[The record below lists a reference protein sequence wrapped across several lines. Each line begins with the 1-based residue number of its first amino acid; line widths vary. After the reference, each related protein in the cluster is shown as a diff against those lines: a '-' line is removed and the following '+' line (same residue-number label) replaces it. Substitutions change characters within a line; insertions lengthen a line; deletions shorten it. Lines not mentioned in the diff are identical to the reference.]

1 MVTRFHPSFRSIL
14 REGKGDEAPARIYDG
29 GMGFGH
35 IFVRADPDAV
45 AALIGRYL
53 QEKGFARTA
62 MTPDQHPKRM
72 KEMHENQMR
81 LYWISPRLDGWTGIF
96 EFRYYNNEDRT
107 RWGYTDDA
115 LALRLSK
122 ELGEAWR
129 LEVLDGAGFWLYAHC
144 VNGEETE
151 SKAYQDTP
159 ADRTLDRSHPRYE
172 LNRIIE
178 REGFRNLGLA
188 YEHIPGPSVA
198 KIENV
203 AQSAQ
208 GIEGYEGFLHL
219 AFRRASHEEDAR
231 STG

>member
-1 MVTRFHPSFRSIL
+1 
-14 REGKGDEAPARIYDG
+14 
-29 GMGFGH
+29 MGFGH
-35 IFVRADPDAV
+35 LYVRADPGDV
-45 AALIGRYL
+45 AALLGRYL
-53 QEKGFARTA
+53 AEKGLESMM
-62 MTPDQHPKRM
+62 MTPELHPKRM

-81 LYWISPRLDGWTGIF
+81 LYWISPRLGGWTGIF

-144 VNGEETE
+144 VNGEERE

-172 LNRIIE
+172 LNGIIE
-178 REGFRNLGLA
+178 REGFHNLGLA
-188 YEHIPGPSVA
+188 YEHIPGASVSP
-198 KIENV
+198 IQNV

-208 GIEGYEGFLHL
+208 GIEGFDGFLHL
-219 AFRRASHEEDAR
+219 AFRKASNAGE
-231 STG
+231 TGSSG